1 MVKRLI
7 LLLIILLISFNYSSY
22 SQTLQDKESVKYR
35 KARNK
40 MVVEQLMARGIKDER
55 VLSAMRDV
63 KRHMFVPQEYREYAY
78 DDCPLP
84 IGENQT
90 ISQPYIVALMT
101 ELLELKGD
109 EKVLEIGTGSGYQAA
124 ILSELA
130 DQVYTIEILESL
142 AESASK
148 RLKRLGY
155 NNVTVKY
162 GNGFLGWQE
171 YSPYD
176 AIIVTCAPKEV
187 PLSLIKQL
195 KDGGRLVIPLGEYF
209 QELKLIR
216 KEDGKIITKN
226 IIPVR
231 FVSMI
236 GEDER

>member
-63 KRHMFVPQEYREYAY
+63 KRHMFVPQEYRKYAH

-101 ELLELKGD
+101 ELLELKGN

-187 PLSLIKQL
+187 PLTLIKQL
-195 KDGGRLVIPLGEYF
+195 KDGGRLVIPVGEYF

-231 FVSMI
+231 FVPMV
-236 GEDER
+236 GEEER

>member
-22 SQTLQDKESVKYR
+22 SQTLQDKESVRYR

-78 DDCPLP
+78 NDCPLP

-130 DQVYTIEILESL
+130 DQVYTIEILEPL

-155 NNVTVKY
+155 NNVTIKC

-195 KDGGRLVIPLGEYF
+195 KDGGGLVIPVGEYF

-231 FVSMI
+231 FVPMI

>member
-1 MVKRLI
+1 M
-7 LLLIILLISFNYSSY
+7 ILLISFNYSSY
-22 SQTLQDKESVKYR
+22 SQTLQDKEAVKYR
-35 KARNK
+35 RARNK
-40 MVVEQLMARGIKDER
+40 MVVEQLIARGIKDER

-63 KRHMFVPQEYREYAY
+63 KRHMFVPQEYRDYAY

-155 NNVTVKY
+155 NNVTVKC

-171 YSPYD
+171 HSPYD

-187 PLSLIKQL
+187 PLTLIKQL
-195 KDGGRLVIPLGEYF
+195 KDGGRLVIPVGEYF

-231 FVSMI
+231 FVPMI

>member
-1 MVKRLI
+1 MIRRLI
-7 LLLIILLISFNYSSY
+7 LLLMILLISFNYSSY
-22 SQTLQDKESVKYR
+22 SQTLQDKEAVKYR
-35 KARNK
+35 RARNK
-40 MVVEQLMARGIKDER
+40 MVVEQLIARGIKDER

-63 KRHMFVPQEYREYAY
+63 KRHMFVPQEYRDYAY

-155 NNVTVKY
+155 NNVTVKC

-171 YSPYD
+171 HSPYD

-187 PLSLIKQL
+187 PLTLIKQL
-195 KDGGRLVIPLGEYF
+195 KDGGRLVIPVGEYF

-231 FVSMI
+231 FVPMI